1 VIDFLTSFD
10 FAKLGDKHAMM
21 GLACFIMLFLLASWL
36 SKKSSMK
43 NLHGSARFLKFREI
57 KRLGLIENDG
67 FIIGA
72 TAKGKH
78 AYLLKNKG
86 AHALILAPTRTGKG
100 VCLVVPT
107 LLTWRHSAIVYDIK
121 RELYHLTAKYRGGT
135 NCNNTVYYFDPASMD
150 SHQFNPLNEIR
161 MGTSHA
167 VGDAQNIAYMLVDTL
182 GKGILGDHWLQSA
195 YTLLTGVILYLCH
208 VKDSANIADVLE
220 FLSASDGL
228 DTALTQ
234 MLDVDIEGSDDD
246 GIAFAIKNTAA
257 QMVNKDK
264 KELSGIVS
272 TALTQL
278 SLYFDPT
285 VKHAVSSSTFNIL
298 DLCNAKKPA
307 TLYLV
312 TDPNNKNRFE
322 PLMRLLINMILS
334 RLTAE
339 MHFKDGKGTSPHK
352 HPLLL
357 LLDEFPSFGKI
368 PMLESGLAFM
378 AGYGINAML
387 IAQDLNQIYAQ
398 YGKNESIIAN
408 CQTITVFAP
417 NTPDT
422 AKWIESRLGETTII
436 EKVRSISR
444 KMGSIKQTES
454 IAMQKTKRS
463 LMTAEELMTMPGLV
477 FKDGQCVKTGRML
490 ILVNGQKPIL
500 GVQAPFFLNEGFMG
514 RVKV

>member
-1 VIDFLTSFD
+1 
-10 FAKLGDKHAMM
+10 
-21 GLACFIMLFLLASWL
+21 
-36 SKKSSMK
+36 MK
-43 NLHGSARFLKFREI
+43 NLHGSARFLKFKEI
-57 KRLGLIENDG
+57 EDLGLIKNDG
-67 FIIGA
+67 FVIGA
-72 TAKGKH
+72 VTKGKYAH
-78 AYLLKNKG
+78 LLKNKG
-86 AHALILAPTRTGKG
+86 AHALVLAPTRTGKG

-107 LLTWRHSAIVYDIK
+107 LLTWQYSAIVYDIK

-135 NCNNTVYYFDPASMD
+135 ECGNTVFYFDPSSVD
-150 SHQFNPLNEIR
+150 SHQFNPLNEVR
-161 MGTSHA
+161 TGTSHA
-167 VGDAQNIAYMLVDTL
+167 IGDAQNIAYMLVDTL
-182 GKGILGDHWLQSA
+182 GRGILGDHWLQSA
-195 YTLLTGVILYLCH
+195 YTLVTGVILYICH
-208 VKDSANIADVLE
+208 SKEDANISDVLD
-220 FLSASDGL
+220 FLSASEGL

-234 MLDVDIEGSDDD
+234 MLDIESDEGMNDN
-246 GIAFAIKNTAA
+246 GALHVIKNIAA
-257 QMVNKDK
+257 QMVNKEQ

-285 VKHAVSSSTFNIL
+285 VKRSIASSDFKIL
-298 DLCNAKKPA
+298 DLCNAKKPV

-312 TDPNNKNRFE
+312 TDPNNKSRFE

-357 LLDEFPSFGKI
+357 LLDEFPSLGKI

-444 KMGSIKQTES
+444 KMGAIKQTES

-463 LMTAEELMTMPGLV
+463 LMTAEELMTMPSLV
-477 FKDGQCVKTGRML
+477 FKNGQCVKTGNML

-500 GVQAPFFLNEGFMG
+500 GVQAPFFLNEGFME
-514 RVKV
+514 RMKA